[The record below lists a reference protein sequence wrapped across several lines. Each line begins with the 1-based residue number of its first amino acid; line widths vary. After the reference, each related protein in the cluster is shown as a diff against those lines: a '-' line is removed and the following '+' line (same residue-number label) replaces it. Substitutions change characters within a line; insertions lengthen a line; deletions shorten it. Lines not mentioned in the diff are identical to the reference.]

1 MLLSFSVKNFRSFAQ
16 EAELFMS
23 KRSFKTNHPK
33 YGDWAAVVN
42 PAAGIFGANASGKTT
57 LIYALDELV
66 KLPAYSMV
74 NDSLVKGLYNP
85 HKLSEEEDVEFL
97 LDFVHGAMR
106 YRWQLVIGPAGVVY
120 ESVWVSERRQF
131 KMIFERD
138 EAGIDFGPSSDI
150 AAVARGFIEQGATD
164 WVSVTS
170 PWIKAKS
177 SGKFAGAFKWLSRQ
191 IHLLTPASLHRGLL
205 SPFVNTLLE
214 EEKWRELASP
224 MLRFADVGVD
234 SVSVEEHEVPKA
246 KRALFENVLK
256 VMNEVSSGE
265 KTDSPQI
272 PDKETVLTFAHVA
285 EGGRTFEL
293 EHGEESTGT
302 RVWMDT
308 ALPALHT
315 IFSGGVLLVDE
326 IDSSLHPLLVRQLVG
341 MFTDPEINRNGAQL
355 IFTSHD
361 MTLLGNFPD
370 PALDMEAAWLCEKN
384 DSYSSLK
391 SIDEFKLPKTANAEK
406 RYMQGAFG
414 AVPLV
419 PHSELV
425 MKFASLVGEFNDESV
440 SLSAKGR

>member
-1 MLLSFSVKNFRSFAQ
+1 
-16 EAELFMS
+16 MS

-33 YGDWAAVVN
+33 DGDWVSVVN

-66 KLPAYSMV
+66 ALPASSMV
-74 NDSLVKGLYNP
+74 SDSFVKNLYNP
-85 HKLSEEEDVEFL
+85 HKLSEDKEVEFS
-97 LDFVHGAMR
+97 LDFVHNKMR
-106 YRWQLVIGPAGVVY
+106 YRWLLVIGPAGIAY

-138 EAGIDFGPSSDI
+138 KEGIDFGPSSDI
-150 AAVARGFIEQGATD
+150 TAVARGFIEQGATD

-170 PWIKAKS
+170 PWLKAKS
-177 SGKFAGAFKWLSRQ
+177 SGKYADAFKWLSQR
-191 IHLLTPASLHRGLL
+191 IHLLNPASLHRGLL

-246 KRALFENVLK
+246 KRVLFENVMK
-256 VMNEVSSGE
+256 VMNEISSGE
-265 KTDSPQI
+265 KTDSPPI
-272 PDKETVLTFAHVA
+272 PDKETVLTFSHVA

-293 EHGEESTGT
+293 EIGEESTGT

-315 IFSGGVLLVDE
+315 IFSGGTLLIDE
-326 IDSSLHPLLVRQLVG
+326 IDSSLHPLLVRQLVA
-341 MFTDPEINRNGAQL
+341 MFTDPEINRKGAQL

-361 MTLLGNFPD
+361 LTLLGNFPD
-370 PALDMEAAWLCEKN
+370 PALEMETAWLCEKSN
-384 DSYSSLK
+384 SYSSLK

-425 MKFASLVGEFNDESV
+425 LKFASLVGEFNSDSV
-440 SLSAKGR
+440 SLSTKAR